1 MRGKGEGALTQ
12 ADRVLTF
19 DLNPLS
25 PAALHRIKG
34 QQMGGRSDSA
44 FDFVEVYDFEPIV
57 TAGILFRPMGCAKG
71 GSQGESSD
79 PAHSIDTDFHC
90 FISIVARV
98 FSASLIKQID
108 FKFMT
113 VL

>member
-1 MRGKGEGALTQ
+1 
-12 ADRVLTF
+12 
-19 DLNPLS
+19 
-25 PAALHRIKG
+25 
-34 QQMGGRSDSA
+34 
-44 FDFVEVYDFEPIV
+44 
-57 TAGILFRPMGCAKG
+57 MGCAKG

>member
-1 MRGKGEGALTQ
+1 
-12 ADRVLTF
+12 
-19 DLNPLS
+19 
-25 PAALHRIKG
+25 
-34 QQMGGRSDSA
+34 MGGRGDSA
-44 FDFVEVYDFEPIV
+44 FDFVEMYDFEPIV

-98 FSASLIKQID
+98 FSASFIKQID

>member
-1 MRGKGEGALTQ
+1 
-12 ADRVLTF
+12 
-19 DLNPLS
+19 
-25 PAALHRIKG
+25 
-34 QQMGGRSDSA
+34 MGGRGDSA
-44 FDFVEVYDFEPIV
+44 FDFVEMYDFEPIV
-57 TAGILFRPMGCAKG
+57 KAGILFRPMGCAKG

-98 FSASLIKQID
+98 FSASFIKQID

>member
-1 MRGKGEGALTQ
+1 
-12 ADRVLTF
+12 
-19 DLNPLS
+19 
-25 PAALHRIKG
+25 
-34 QQMGGRSDSA
+34 MGGRSDSA

-79 PAHSIDTDFHC
+79 PAHSIDTDFHF

-98 FSASLIKQID
+98 
-108 FKFMT
+108 
-113 VL
+113 